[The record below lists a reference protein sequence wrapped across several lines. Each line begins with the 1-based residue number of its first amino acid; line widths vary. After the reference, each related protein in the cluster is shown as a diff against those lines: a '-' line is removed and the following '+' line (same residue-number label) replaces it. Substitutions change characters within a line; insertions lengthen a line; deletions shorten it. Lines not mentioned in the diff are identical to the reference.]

1 MNRRNIL
8 INTGRLGL
16 LLGAAGAL
24 QPWLA
29 RPASAEEIGADERI
43 LGAADAPIT
52 IIEYASMTCPHC
64 ATFHANSYKDLKS
77 DWVDSGKA
85 RFVFRHFPLDGLA
98 LRASALAECLQGNA
112 FFGFIDLLFAT
123 QQSWAR
129 SSDPIGA
136 LQELAKQ
143 AGMDEE
149 KSGTCLED
157 EVAITR
163 ILEQRQ
169 YAADELSVNSTPSF
183 IINGEKFAGA
193 SDYSEFDSFLK
204 GLL

>member
-1 MNRRNIL
+1 
-8 INTGRLGL
+8 
-16 LLGAAGAL
+16 
-24 QPWLA
+24 
-29 RPASAEEIGADERI
+29 
-43 LGAADAPIT
+43 
-52 IIEYASMTCPHC
+52 
-64 ATFHANSYKDLKS
+64 
-77 DWVDSGKA
+77 
-85 RFVFRHFPLDGLA
+85 
-98 LRASALAECLQGNA
+98 LQGAA

-149 KSGTCLED
+149 KSGACLED

-163 ILEQRQ
+163 ILEQRK

-193 SDYSEFDSFLK
+193 RDYSEFDSFLK